1 MKKAKLTIYITIVC
15 VCIILVSVS
24 LMRFKVVEK
33 ADLESEEI
41 LIETE
46 LRKEIASYKEKNNE
60 ALEELESVNN
70 KIAEYR
76 EQIEKNEEASD
87 LVTKELKETT
97 QLLGKT
103 DVKGDGVII
112 ILQDN
117 EKEKIIE
124 SDLSEVV
131 NELKYAGAE
140 AISIN
145 DIRLENLTDVS
156 STSSNII
163 MLNGQRISSPY
174 IVKAIRKPNLFI

>member
-1 MKKAKLTIYITIVC
+1 MKKAKFTIYITIIC
-15 VCIILVSVS
+15 VCMILVSIS
-24 LMRFKVVEK
+24 FMRFKVVEES
-33 ADLESEEI
+33 DLESEES

-46 LRKEIASYKEKNNE
+46 LRKEIATYKEKNNE

-70 KIAEYR
+70 KIAEYQ
-76 EQIEKNEEASD
+76 EQIEKNEETSD
-87 LVTKELKETT
+87 LITKELKETT
-97 QLLGKT
+97 ELLGKT

-112 ILQDN
+112 TLQDN

-124 SDLSEVV
+124 SDLSEIV

-156 STSSNII
+156 STSNNII
-163 MLNGQRISSPY
+163 MLNGQKLSSPY
-174 IVKAIRKPNLFI
+174 VVKAIRKPK